1 MLKSNYYKMSWP
13 WKEQVDEAH
22 TCPAFSKCWL
32 ARGRVTP
39 AREVTCQ
46 WGCHPSLKDAYWRFP
61 VARTKWEAAMPL
73 VMSLLLLLSLGLV
86 APISEKSKTS
96 PLFYHGPDAF
106 PHIPPSISQNLATI
120 IRLIL
125 QMRRTGVEGW
135 SILPKVTQLVIH
147 RAELGFKPRLT
158 DWWGFPGG
166 SESKESTCN
175 AGDPGSIPGLGRC
188 PLEKGMATH
197 SSIVAWRIPR
207 TEEPGG
213 IQSVASQRA
222 GRDWATNTFTLL
234 FTTDWYSGLFLHA
247 VVCL

>member
-39 AREVTCQ
+39 AREITCQ
-46 WGCHPSLKDAYWRFP
+46 WGCHPSLKDAHWRFP
-61 VARTKWEAAMPL
+61 MAKTKWKAAIPL
-73 VMSLLLLLSLGLV
+73 VMSLLLLLVSHTWVCG
-86 APISEKSKTS
+86 SYFREKQNK

-106 PHIPPSISQNLATI
+106 PHIPPSISQNLAAI

-125 QMRRTGVEGW
+125 QMRTGVEGW
-135 SILPKVTQLVIH
+135 SILPKVTQLVMH
-147 RAELGFKPRLT
+147 TAELGFKPRLT

-175 AGDPGSIPGLGRC
+175 AGDPGSIPGLRR
-188 PLEKGMATH
+188 PPE
-197 SSIVAWRIPR
+197 
-207 TEEPGG
+207 GG
-213 IQSVASQRA
+213 YGNS
-222 GRDWATNTFTLL
+222 L
-234 FTTDWYSGLFLHA
+234 
-247 VVCL
+247 